1 LVPPLLLL
9 LQLIHR
15 RLVLLLLL
23 LLLVLLRL
31 YVLPLVGSVLV
42 QAVGRFPFAAC
53 TPTQNTQL
61 SVTNENRS
69 TEPARYLP
77 LAPRSDSNSLIRGAR
92 SPTSRLC
99 AAFCSSCVAEVAV
112 SSWEWSSKGRINT
125 A

>member
-53 TPTQNTQL
+53 TPTQRTH
-61 SVTNENRS
+61 
-69 TEPARYLP
+69 
-77 LAPRSDSNSLIRGAR
+77 
-92 SPTSRLC
+92 
-99 AAFCSSCVAEVAV
+99 SCQ
-112 SSWEWSSKGRINT
+112 
-125 A
+125 